1 MTMPEMKALQLPV
14 IIGFINH
21 SKITRAKNIHKC
33 NQLAKNFT
41 KM

>member
-1 MTMPEMKALQLPV
+1 MTVPEREAPQLPV

-21 SKITRAKNIHKC
+21 SKKHRIIKIHKC
-33 NQLAKNFT
+33 NRLPKNFT